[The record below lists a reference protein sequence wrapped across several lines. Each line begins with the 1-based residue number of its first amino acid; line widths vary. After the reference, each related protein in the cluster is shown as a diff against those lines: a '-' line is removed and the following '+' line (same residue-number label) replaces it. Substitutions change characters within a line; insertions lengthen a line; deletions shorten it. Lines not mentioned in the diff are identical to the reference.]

1 MVQPF
6 SEVDIVVGSLT
17 LSGFSAAESDRLRRH
32 RHHIGSAFEAELHR
46 LVEQQVEGGQPWELE
61 PLATAELTL
70 PPGQSPDR
78 IGIELARA
86 IFRGLQPRLQP

>member
-1 MVQPF
+1 MAQSF
-6 SEVDIVVGSLT
+6 SEVNITVGSLT

-46 LVEQQVEGGQPWELE
+46 LVEQQAEESQSWDLE
-61 PLATAELTL
+61 PHITTELPLLT
-70 PPGQSPDR
+70 GQSPDR

-86 IFRGLQPRLQP
+86 VFRGLQPRLQS